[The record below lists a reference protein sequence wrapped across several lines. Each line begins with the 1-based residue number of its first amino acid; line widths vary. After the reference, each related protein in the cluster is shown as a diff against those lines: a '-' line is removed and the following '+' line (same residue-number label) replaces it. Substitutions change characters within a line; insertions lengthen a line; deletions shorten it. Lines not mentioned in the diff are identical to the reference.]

1 MLDLV
6 FFYSRATVSVMSA
19 QSLRKQHG
27 FTLIE
32 LLVVIAIIAILA
44 SMLMPSLAGARRKG
58 RFTGWLAH
66 CMQMRGDPDLIEL
79 FSFEYNDHAKVDLYE
94 HSQTQHHGTLKGN
107 AQFTYGRMG
116 TLKTGVLFNGGTSY
130 VDVPE
135 FKHTDEMSESFTI
148 AVWLNAFDLSGWR
161 SIRNTKGWDGNDL
174 HFQFRD
180 NKLEFSVYP
189 SSFDIWFSPR
199 FETETWYQ
207 IVMLF
212 NRPEKYV
219 ELYVDGEYIE
229 RKSYAP
235 RTPNPISIETP
246 STIGAWWFRG
256 VRRPFLGIIDEIVIT
271 ESLWTETQVKDH
283 FQVGQ
288 PFD

>member
-94 HSQTQHHGTLKGN
+94 HSQTQH
-107 AQFTYGRMG
+107 
-116 TLKTGVLFNGGTSY
+116 
-130 VDVPE
+130 
-135 FKHTDEMSESFTI
+135 HTDEMSESFTI

>member
-1 MLDLV
+1 MITPS
-6 FFYSRATVSVMSA
+6 FRI
-19 QSLRKQHG
+19 R

-44 SMLMPSLAGARRKG
+44 SMLMPAVAGARRKG
-58 RFTGWLAH
+58 RYTGWLGH

-79 FSFEYNDHAKVDLYE
+79 FSFEYNDHSKTDVYE
-94 HSQTQHHGTLKGN
+94 HSQTQHHGTLKDG

-116 TLKTGVLFNGGTSY
+116 KLKTGVLFNGGSSY
-130 VDVPE
+130 IDVPE
-135 FKHTDEMSESFTI
+135 FKHTDAMSDTFTI

-161 SIRNTKGWDGNDL
+161 SIRNTKGWDGHDL
-174 HFQFRD
+174 HFQFK
-180 NKLEFSVYP
+180 NSKLEFSVYP
-189 SSFDIWFSPR
+189 SSFDIWFSPT
-199 FETETWYQ
+199 FEINQWYQ

-212 NRPEKYV
+212 NRLEQYV

-235 RTPNPISIETP
+235 RIPNAISIETP
-246 STIGAWWFRG
+246 STIGAWWSG
-256 VRRPFLGIIDEIVIT
+256 GTRRPFLGIIDEIIIT
-271 ESLWTETQVKDH
+271 ESLWTKTQVKDH

-288 PFD
+288 PFE